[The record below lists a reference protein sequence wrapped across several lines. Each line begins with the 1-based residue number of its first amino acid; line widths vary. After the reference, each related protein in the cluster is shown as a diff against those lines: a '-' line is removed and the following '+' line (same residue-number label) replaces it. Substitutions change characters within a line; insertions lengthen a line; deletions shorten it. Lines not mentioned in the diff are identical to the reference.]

1 MDILATDLDTLTE
14 LIDDCIEHFCDTTT
28 SSGELAWTVTQCLA
42 SARLAELNGSI

>member
-14 LIDDCIEHFCDTTT
+14 LIDDCIEHFCDSTT

-42 SARLAELNGSI
+42 SARLAELTGSI